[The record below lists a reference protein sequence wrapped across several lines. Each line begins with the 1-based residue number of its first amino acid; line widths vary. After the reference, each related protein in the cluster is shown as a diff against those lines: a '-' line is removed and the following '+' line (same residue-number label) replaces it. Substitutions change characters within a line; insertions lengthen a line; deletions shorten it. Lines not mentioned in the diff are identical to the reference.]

1 MGRIAGRQ
9 FQAVHEGN
17 GCDHRIGQADGLS
30 GAFEV
35 ASNATRRLGGRLAE
49 FQHLLGADVSEQG
62 DDLLGLLDLLEP
74 LDHLHDG
81 DDGEGETAIRLA
93 VGAGISDDGGA
104 LTARS
109 TSEKMSVSRSV
120 LFIRREP

>member
-1 MGRIAGRQ
+1 MGHVAGRQ
-9 FQAVHEGN
+9 FQAVHQGN
-17 GCDHRIGQADGLS
+17 GGDHRIGQADGLS

-49 FQHLLGADVSEQG
+49 FQQLLGADVSEQG
-62 DDLLGLLDLLEP
+62 GDLLGPLDLLEP

-93 VGAGISDDGGA
+93 VSAGISDDGGVNG
-104 LTARS
+104 
-109 TSEKMSVSRSV
+109 SEHLGEDVRV
-120 LFIRREP
+120 EERLIHPT

>member
-1 MGRIAGRQ
+1 MGHVAGRQ
-9 FQAVHEGN
+9 FQAVHQGN
-17 GCDHRIGQADGLS
+17 GGDHRIGQADGLS

-49 FQHLLGADVSEQG
+49 FQQLLGADVSEQG
-62 DDLLGLLDLLEP
+62 GDLLGPLDLLEP
-74 LDHLHDG
+74 LDNLHDG

-93 VGAGISDDGGA
+93 VSAGLA
-104 LTARS
+104 TTVVLTARS